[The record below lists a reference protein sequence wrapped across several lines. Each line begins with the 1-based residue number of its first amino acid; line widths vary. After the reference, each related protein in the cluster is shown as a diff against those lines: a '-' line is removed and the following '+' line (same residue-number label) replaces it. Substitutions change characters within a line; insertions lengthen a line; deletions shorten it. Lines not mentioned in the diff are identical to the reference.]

1 MINLLDNN
9 GQKVG
14 TLSDDNALLGF
25 YGAQNG
31 YSLHVGQIIYMTLK
45 NLHRLYKMIRIPF

>member
-14 TLSDDNALLGF
+14 ALSDDNALLGF
-25 YGAQNG
+25 YGAQSG
-31 YSLHVGQIIYMTLK
+31 YSLHVGKIIKITLK
-45 NLHRLYKMIRIPF
+45 NLPR